1 MGNSAQN
8 LWYLVAAYAVIW
20 LAVLGYVYAL
30 ARRQAGVNEGL
41 TALRSEIARLLGEES
56 AKAAADQ

>member
-1 MGNSAQN
+1 MGSSAQN

-30 ARRQAGVNEGL
+30 ARRQAGVEAEL
-41 TALRSEIARLLGEES
+41 TALRSEVGRLLGEEP
-56 AKAAADQ
+56 AEAAADQ

>member
-1 MGNSAQN
+1 MGSSAQN

-30 ARRQAGVNEGL
+30 ARRQAGVQEGL
-41 TALRSEIARLLGEES
+41 TALRSEVGRLLGEEP
-56 AKAAADQ
+56 AEAATDQ